1 MCSSSIIFWLLL
13 IFTLVAARIIL
24 TAAIKCLCFCL
35 LSESMWTLKLSRKKE
50 SASLLF
56 FLFLGVRRFTFRNGR
71 VLSIVLQYVTPN
83 VSVSSF
89 FGGFSTDIW
98 SLPRFLNNFFLLFAN
113 IWFWLY
119 CLLLFT
125 YLLILGLLLQFSFW
139 GILLFA
145 VIGLLLLCISFF
157 IRCFFLETFWVSPFC
172 TISVIIDRSALMPLI
187 WFSSVVFLLVL
198 SVYCFF
204 SLGFLAFY
212 HLFRYYVR
220 THIL

>member
-1 MCSSSIIFWLLL
+1 M
-13 IFTLVAARIIL
+13 V
-24 TAAIKCLCFCL
+24 
-35 LSESMWTLKLSRKKE
+35 
-50 SASLLF
+50 
-56 FLFLGVRRFTFRNGR
+56 

-119 CLLLFT
+119 FLLLFT

-145 VIGLLLLCISFF
+145 VIGLLLLCIFFF

-172 TISVIIDRSALMPLI
+172 TMSVIIDRSAVMSLI
-187 WFSSVVFLLVL
+187 WFSILVFLLVL
-198 SVYCFF
+198 TVYCFF

-212 HLFRYYVR
+212 PSFQILR
-220 THIL
+220 THSHFVADWCHWGWVPLLLLPVKLLGLLLQLSFYAHCYLG